1 MPDTYRACDTHRK
14 TIPGI
19 KIARMIDSRF
29 DYTRAKAYI
38 RSGERADLI
47 SDTGFLSARLKT
59 RVWFLLVPSLA
70 VCLMLSAVA
79 GRMLARDPLRADALL
94 PGTVKKIVSDCALQ
108 VSAGSADAFTV
119 IAADAPYDTEAAISL
134 NPVQGQCDPK
144 VLTRDIVVKRGDTL
158 MDLLVREGLARDE
171 AHGVIGALKQVFNPR
186 RLSKD
191 QCLTITYESPQES
204 SPAFKSL
211 NIKLDPVREVTV
223 DRCGSDGFTA
233 NEIVRECETRTMC
246 AEFRIDSSLYES
258 AAAHGVPFEMLLPV
272 INAYAYDVDFQR
284 DIQSGDTFE
293 IMYDMKVDSDGN
305 VFSKGSVA
313 YAALTTGG
321 RRLALYQYRDKSGDF
336 DYFDA
341 QGRSLKKNLMI
352 TPIEGARIS
361 SGFGRRRHPIL
372 GYSRMHKGLDFAA
385 PSGTRIMAAGDG
397 VIESAGYKSDYG
409 NLVRLRHSG
418 NYHTLYAHMRRFAQ
432 GVRPGVRVRQGQVIG
447 YVGSTGLSTGP
458 HLHYEVLHHGRHL
471 NPSSIKSQPNRILQ
485 GPELER
491 FMTARAA
498 LEVQFASLKKPAVF
512 AQIPKPEA

>member
-1 MPDTYRACDTHRK
+1 MTDR
-14 TIPGI
+14 
-19 KIARMIDSRF
+19 RF
-29 DYTRAKAYI
+29 DYIRAKAYI
-38 RSGERADLI
+38 RSGELSDLVADR
-47 SDTGFLSARLKT
+47 GFLCSRLKT
-59 RVWFLLVPSLA
+59 RVWMLIPSLLL
-70 VCLMLSAVA
+70 CLMLSIVT
-79 GRMLARDPLRADALL
+79 GRMLARDPMHAEMLL
-94 PGTVKKIVSDCALQ
+94 PGTLEKIVADCAVLTSA
-108 VSAGSADAFTV
+108 VPADGSAGMLSG
-119 IAADAPYDTEAAISL
+119 APYAGQGGMARLAA
-134 NPVQGQCDPK
+134 QEQCDPK

-158 MDLLVREGLARDE
+158 LDLLVREGLARDE

-191 QCLTITYESPQES
+191 QCLTITYESPQEA

-233 NEIVRECETRTMC
+233 NEIVRECESRTMC
-246 AEFRIDSSLYES
+246 AEFQIDSSLYES
-258 AAAHGVPFEMLLPV
+258 AAANGVPFEMLLPV
-272 INAYAYDVDFQR
+272 VNAYAYDVDFQR
-284 DIQSGDTFE
+284 DIQPGDTFE
-293 IMYDMKVDSDGN
+293 IMYDMKVDGDGKA
-305 VFSKGSVA
+305 FSKGTVS

-321 RRLALYQYRDKSGDF
+321 RRLALYQYLDKSGDS

-385 PSGTRIMAAGDG
+385 SSGTPIMASGDG
-397 VIESAGYKSDYG
+397 VVESAGYKSDYG
-409 NLVRLRHSG
+409 NVVRLRHSG
-418 NYHTLYAHMRRFAQ
+418 SYNTLYAHMRRFAQ
-432 GVRPGVRVRQGQVIG
+432 GIRPGVRVRQGQVIG

-458 HLHYEVLHHGRHL
+458 HLHYEVLHHGRNL
-471 NPSSIKSQPNRILQ
+471 NPASIKSQPNRILQ

-491 FMTARAA
+491 FMTAKSA

-512 AQIPKPEA
+512 AQLPKPEA